1 MEAVGPEFT
10 ITSVLAYAASELL
23 RSRDSSREGQEFR
36 CASGAGATRKVRRAR
51 VSTLFCG
58 CRLGWV
64 WQCGP
69 GSVATHNSAVWDSR
83 LASFR
88 QACAAGLRPNRR
100 RLGRL
105 RRRRRW
111 QLADQQQ
118 QRRERQHRRGGRP
131 QRQRGRGKRR
141 GDTAVKGLASQH
153 SATTARRHHLR
164 LQRRLMWRHRR
175 HRRLQRRRRRRGGA
189 VSIGGRRWRTLIAAV
204 PSTAVAA
211 EQLWRQQQ
219 PGSLRSA
226 WWVLADMT
234 ELTFP
239 HK

>member
-1 MEAVGPEFT
+1 MVSCQNAGSPLGFDLGYAWKWELYSRVRDHVAYIYTGRGSKERIVAAAHTSMEAVGRLGPEFT

-118 QRRERQHRRGGRP
+118 QRRERQHRRGRP
-131 QRQRGRGKRR
+131 
-141 GDTAVKGLASQH
+141 
-153 SATTARRHHLR
+153 
-164 LQRRLMWRHRR
+164 
-175 HRRLQRRRRRRGGA
+175 
-189 VSIGGRRWRTLIAAV
+189 
-204 PSTAVAA
+204 PSKF
-211 EQLWRQQQ
+211 E
-219 PGSLRSA
+219 
-226 WWVLADMT
+226 
-234 ELTFP
+234 
-239 HK
+239 